1 MDNREF
7 LEEEKT
13 EEILT
18 SEDIAEEAVDNA
30 GEPVAEVKEEDAQFH
45 PDVTSS
51 EDRKKIMEGYKKSLR
66 NRVFAPLV
74 GGGASINP
82 IEIINEES
90 REEED
95 FSLDFYDVVD
105 QRLTAMEKKAERAV
119 LMAEI
124 STIIAI
130 LAAALAV
137 IATTLK

>member
-30 GEPVAEVKEEDAQFH
+30 GEPAAEVKEEDTQFH
-45 PDVTSS
+45 PDVTSN

-119 LMAEI
+119 LMGEI